1 MHKAGTADS
10 SAKIAFAVESV
21 YTESGILL
29 ITMENIDGVEVFLL
43 RCFAALMAER
53 SVSRA
58 ADALD
63 TSQPAVS
70 KALARLRTLFADPL
84 LIRAHARM
92 VPTNRA
98 LELEE
103 PVRRILAD
111 LAAVIEAPRA
121 FDPKTAEVTFRLT
134 ASETVEH
141 LVFPG
146 LIERLQKTAP
156 GIRIEARHPSR
167 DHALRWL
174 ETGEI
179 DFRIG
184 WLERPPP
191 TLHSATLYRDRLVCL
206 ARNGHP
212 EINGGITLE
221 QYLALPHARLE
232 VAPHGMS
239 GRAIDAAV
247 ARLGTTLRIGML
259 AQNYGTVMQTVA
271 RSNLLATVSERMLK
285 GSAAQLGLQVLDPP
299 LKLPEIRI
307 NMFWHERTHKDPRH
321 RWFRQ
326 QISAVARDL

>member
-1 MHKAGTADS
+1 
-10 SAKIAFAVESV
+10 
-21 YTESGILL
+21 
-29 ITMENIDGVEVFLL
+29 MENIDGVEVFLL
-43 RCFAALMAER
+43 RCFAALMRER

-58 ADALD
+58 ADALA

-70 KALARLRTLFADPL
+70 KALARLRTLFNDPL

-111 LAAVIEAPRA
+111 LAAVIEAPHA
-121 FDPKTAEVTFRLT
+121 FDPKTAEATFRLT
-134 ASETVEH
+134 AAETVEH
-141 LVFPG
+141 LIFPR
-146 LIERLQKTAP
+146 LIERLQTTAP

-184 WLERPPP
+184 WLERPPQ
-191 TLHSATLYRDRLVCL
+191 TLHSATLYRDRLVCVV
-206 ARNGHP
+206 RKGHP
-212 EINGGITLE
+212 VISGSISLD

-239 GRAIDAAV
+239 GRAIDEAV
-247 ARLGTTLRIGML
+247 SRLGATLRIGML
-259 AQNYGTVMQTVA
+259 VQNYGTVMHTVA
-271 RSNLLATVSERMLK
+271 RSDLIATVSERMLR
-285 GSAAQLGLQVLDPP
+285 GTAPQLGLQILDPP
-299 LKLPEIRI
+299 LKLPELRI
-307 NMFWHERTHKDPRH
+307 NMFWHARTHKDPRH

-326 QISAVARDL
+326 QVATVARDL